1 MCAVF
6 KDVPCFTSNLDIN
19 KIDSLLKRCLQKQ
32 VFTTC
37 LSSIRQLISAG
48 NERCLTNFP
57 RDLSTFSELRQLVKM
72 YKKSKVLFVRI
83 VCMYT

>member
-19 KIDSLLKRCLQKQ
+19 KTDSLLKRCLQKQ
-32 VFTTC
+32 VYTTC

-48 NERCLTNFP
+48 NARWLTNFP

-72 YKKSKVLFVRI
+72 YKKSNVLFVCI
-83 VCMYT
+83 VCMHT